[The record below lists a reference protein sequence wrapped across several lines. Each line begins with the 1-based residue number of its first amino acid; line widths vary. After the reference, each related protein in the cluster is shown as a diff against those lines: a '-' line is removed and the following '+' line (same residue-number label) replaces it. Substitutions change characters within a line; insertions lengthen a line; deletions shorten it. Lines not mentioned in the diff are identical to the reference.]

1 MKTRRVKRV
10 MKGCGKGCSKS
21 NCYHKR
27 RNKSMKGGCGT
38 CHTGGQSGGNIIY
51 APVSSI
57 ATTVLSAG
65 MNVLRSFQGL
75 IPIL

>member
-1 MKTRRVKRV
+1 MKTKTRRRKVKN
-10 MKGCGKGCSKS
+10 MKGCGIKGCSK
-21 NCYHKR
+21 C
-27 RNKSMKGGCGT
+27 NKSKCSHTMRMKGGCGT
-38 CHTGGQSGGNIIY
+38 CQSGGNVIY

-75 IPIL
+75 IPII

>member
-1 MKTRRVKRV
+1 MKTRRRRSKN
-10 MKGCGKGCSKS
+10 MKGCGIKGCKKTSGS
-21 NCYHKR
+21 HTR
-27 RNKSMKGGCGT
+27 HMKGGCGT
-38 CHTGGQSGGNIIY
+38 CSQSGGNVIY

-65 MNVLRSFQGL
+65 MNVLRTFQGL